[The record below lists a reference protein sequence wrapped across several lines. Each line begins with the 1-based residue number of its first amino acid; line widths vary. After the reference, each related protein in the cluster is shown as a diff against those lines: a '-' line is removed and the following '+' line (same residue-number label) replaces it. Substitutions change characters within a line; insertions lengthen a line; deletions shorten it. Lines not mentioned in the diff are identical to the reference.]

1 MRVII
6 RDGAYHDL
14 DRIHN
19 WIAKDRPRVADS
31 VIDRVLESIARLGDL
46 PFIGHKGRT
55 PETYEWVVRGLPY
68 IIVYMVDSDHNE
80 VQVTAVFHGAQ
91 DR

>member
-6 RDGAYHDL
+6 REAAYDDL
-14 DRIHN
+14 DRIYT
-19 WIAKDRPRVADS
+19 WIARDRPRAAKS
-31 VIDRVLESIARLGDL
+31 VIDRILESVEKLGDL
-46 PFIGHKGRT
+46 PSMGHVGRARGT
-55 PETYEWVVRGLPY
+55 HEWVVRGLPY
-68 IIVYMVDSDHNE
+68 VVVYKIDSDHDE